1 MSGLVANAYKRRQME
16 GAHLM
21 SGLHMQMPDGRKI
34 TIEVDGTIISDQD
47 EIPVDYC
54 DGCESYR
61 PTACGFQV
69 INQGLSM
76 IWLCQ
81 ACK

>member
-1 MSGLVANAYKRRQME
+1 ME

-21 SGLHMQMPDGRKI
+21 GGLHMEMPDGRKI
-34 TIEVDGTIISDQD
+34 TIEVDGTRILESD

-61 PTACGFQV
+61 PTTNGRHIV
-69 INQGLSM
+69 NQGLSL

>member
-1 MSGLVANAYKRRQME
+1 MSGLVAHAYKRRQME

-34 TIEVDGTIISDQD
+34 TIEVDGTIITDQD
-47 EIPVDYC
+47 EIPVDSC

-61 PTACGFQV
+61 ATAGGFHV
-69 INQGLSM
+69 VNQGLSM